1 MRKLPPPPPS
11 SLLKS
16 LWKKSQTKVWA
27 FVQAVSGAGL
37 LTVGEI
43 GKFVTDPTTKDYLS
57 QLDLPKSL
65 TIGLVIF
72 GLVTYLVHG
81 HTDDA

>member
-1 MRKLPPPPPS
+1 MRPLRS
-11 SLLKS
+11 LKS
-16 LWKKSQTKVWA
+16 LWQKSQTKAWGCI
-27 FVQAVSGAGL
+27 QAASGAGL

-57 QLDLPKSL
+57 QLDLPKSI
-65 TIGLVIF
+65 TIGLVVF

-81 HTDDA
+81 HKDD